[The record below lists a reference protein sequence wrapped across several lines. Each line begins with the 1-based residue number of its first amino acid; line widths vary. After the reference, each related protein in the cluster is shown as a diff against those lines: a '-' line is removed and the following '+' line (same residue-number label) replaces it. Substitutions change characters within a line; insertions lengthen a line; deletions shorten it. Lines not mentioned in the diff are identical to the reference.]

1 MYPPRSAFFAVLSL
15 AALSSAA
22 LSPPPVGAQDF
33 SGAPPPPLAVG
44 TRAPAF
50 STTTLGGK
58 PLTLR
63 SLRGHVVLLDYW
75 ATWCGPCRM
84 ATPTMQALNRQY
96 ARRGL
101 RVVGMSVDQP
111 DSLAQVKP
119 FVRAMGMTYTVTASP
134 QANGRAQAAYNARAI
149 PAQYLIDKK
158 GIVRWS
164 QEGFSPG
171 EGPQLAAKIRKLL
184 AEK

>member
-1 MYPPRSAFFAVLSL
+1 MHPPRTAAVAAVLL
-15 AALSSAA
+15 AASSFAA
-22 LSPPPVGAQDF
+22 SSPRPAGAQGF
-33 SGAPPPPLAVG
+33 MGAPPPPLPAG

-63 SLRGHVVLLDYW
+63 ALRGHVVLLDYW

-84 ATPTMQALNRQY
+84 ATPTMQALNHWY
-96 ARRGL
+96 ARKGL
-101 RVVGMSVDQP
+101 RVVGMSVDQA

-119 FVRAMGMTYTVTASP
+119 FVKAMGMTYTITASP
-134 QANGRAQAAYNARAI
+134 QANGRAQSAYNAHAI